1 MTGFRHWHRNL
12 RNRTI
17 KNCFILLREYRYKL
31 TKQQYKTFKG
41 QILKGDIEG
50 FRKGL
55 FIPKIQKTLW
65 DKMRSDSK

>member
-1 MTGFRHWHRNL
+1 MNIDKDT
-12 RNRTI
+12 
-17 KNCFILLREYRYKL
+17 KNCFILLREYRDRL

-55 FIPKIQKTLW
+55 FNLM
-65 DKMRSDSK
+65 KMRYVG

>member
-1 MTGFRHWHRNL
+1 MTNE
-12 RNRTI
+12 
-17 KNCFILLREYRYKL
+17 CFKLLNQYKL

-55 FIPKIQKTLW
+55 FKVALRNKR
-65 DKMRSDSK
+65 K